1 MKNILFSIIIFFTLI
16 TSTFSHVNHYKD
28 FTVLE
33 YDLYRNNKL
42 IGFHN
47 YKFTREAN
55 NLNVKSK
62 IEFNISKMGI
72 NLYKYQATSEE
83 IYENENLIN
92 FSSKTNQNKKEK
104 YVNIIFDRENNELN
118 VDGSS
123 YKGKAS
129 NDFIVGTWWNHEIV
143 KAKAQIS
150 AVSGRIIPQKVIFIG
165 KEEINVNGVKYN
177 TLHFKFLS
185 SKKDT
190 PDKKKLNI
198 DIWYDEKTKIWV
210 KAAFDKT
217 GYWEYR
223 LKLKK

>member
-92 FSSKTNQNKKEK
+92 FSSK
-104 YVNIIFDRENNELN
+104 ILC
-118 VDGSS
+118 
-123 YKGKAS
+123 
-129 NDFIVGTWWNHEIV
+129 
-143 KAKAQIS
+143 
-150 AVSGRIIPQKVIFIG
+150 
-165 KEEINVNGVKYN
+165 
-177 TLHFKFLS
+177 
-185 SKKDT
+185 
-190 PDKKKLNI
+190 
-198 DIWYDEKTKIWV
+198 
-210 KAAFDKT
+210 
-217 GYWEYR
+217 
-223 LKLKK
+223 